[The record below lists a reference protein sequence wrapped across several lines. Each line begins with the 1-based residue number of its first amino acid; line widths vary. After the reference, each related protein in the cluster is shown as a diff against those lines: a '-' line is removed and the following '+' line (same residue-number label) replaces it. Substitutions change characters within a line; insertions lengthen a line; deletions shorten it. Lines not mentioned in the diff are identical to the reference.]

1 LLDASFKNLIFRDRK
16 ESLRQGIKAAA
27 TDLKLYASDWGF
39 SLKDIKIPVYLWYGK
54 SDKNVSLAMGKYYA
68 SQIPQSILTIY
79 DGGHFSWIHS
89 QNNVVMTCT
98 SRVTDIFLELIPIPW
113 GIGRTIAVF

>member
-1 LLDASFKNLIFRDRK
+1 MAGIFLG
-16 ESLRQGIKAAA
+16 SLMQKR
-27 TDLKLYASDWGF
+27 
-39 SLKDIKIPVYLWYGK
+39 
-54 SDKNVSLAMGKYYA
+54 
-68 SQIPQSILTIY
+68 
-79 DGGHFSWIHS
+79 SWIHS